1 MKQITNSWTLP
12 CTPEQ
17 YWDLYLDAE
26 YSRALYV
33 EALGFAAYQVLH
45 SDETSRKLRLQPK
58 LSLPGPLVKIV
69 GDAFSYE
76 QHATIDR
83 KGGLWT
89 WKMVQPGDKK
99 GIVSSNGT
107 IRISDAGAGQ
117 CVRRDEVFATGNI
130 FGIGSLLESTV
141 EKEVRATWDK
151 EIAFFKRRIAA
162 R

>member
-17 YWDLYLDAE
+17 YWDLYLDPE
-26 YSRALYV
+26 YSRALYL

-45 SDETSRKLRLQPK
+45 SDETSRKLRLSPK

-83 KGGLWT
+83 KAGVWT

-107 IRISDAGAGQ
+107 IRISDAGGGQ
-117 CVRRDEVFATGNI
+117 CVRRDEVFATGNV
-130 FGIGSLLESTV
+130 FGIGSLLEATV

-151 EIAFFKRRIAA
+151 EIAFCKRKLAA

>member
-17 YWDLYLDAE
+17 YWDLYLDPE
-26 YSRALYV
+26 YSRALYQ

-45 SDETSRKLRLQPK
+45 SDDTSRKLRLQPK
-58 LSLPGPLVKIV
+58 LSLPGPLAKIV

-76 QHATIDR
+76 QHATVDR
-83 KGGLWT
+83 KTGVWT

-99 GIVSSNGT
+99 GIVSSSGT
-107 IRISDAGAGQ
+107 IRISDAGSGQ
-117 CVRRDEVFATGNI
+117 CMRRDDVSATGNI
-130 FGIGSLLESTV
+130 FGLGGLLESTV
-141 EKEVRATWDK
+141 EKEVRSTWDK
-151 EIAFFKRRIAA
+151 EIAFFKRRLAL